1 VVVVVRVDGGA
12 LETNANVVVPNV
24 VGGRGDDGDAIGRG
38 GRGRGRGGG
47 RNGGSG
53 GRGGRDRSIQP
64 PQDDPPDM
72 IPEPEVVDEN
82 LARRMA
88 IARAFALGLPR
99 PTFDRAL

>member
-1 VVVVVRVDGGA
+1 MDGGA

-72 IPEPEVVDEN
+72 I